1 MIKPIKTE
9 ADHKNA
15 LKRIYSLM
23 NKELSLEEADEMEIL
38 GVLVETYEEE
48 HYPIGP
54 PHPIEAV
61 KFRMEQLGIDEKGL
75 AKLIGSKDTAKE
87 LLSGKRKLNLRLM
100 KILHKKLGISAD
112 ALLAD

>member
-1 MIKPIKTE
+1 MIKPVKTE
-9 ADHKNA
+9 SDHKES
-15 LKRIYSLM
+15 LKRIYELM
-23 NKELSLEEADEMEIL
+23 HKELSIEEADEMEIL
-38 GVLVETYEEE
+38 GVLVENYEEE

-61 KFRMEQLGIDEKGL
+61 KFRMEQLGIDENGL
-75 AKLIGSKDTAKE
+75 AKLIGNKDIAKE

-100 KILHKKLGISAD
+100 KILHNKLGISAD